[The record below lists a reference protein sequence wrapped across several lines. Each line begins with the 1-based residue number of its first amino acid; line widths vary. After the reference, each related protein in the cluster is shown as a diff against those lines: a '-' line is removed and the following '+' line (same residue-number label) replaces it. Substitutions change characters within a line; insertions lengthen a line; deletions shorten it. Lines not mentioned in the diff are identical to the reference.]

1 MNAERLIR
9 MVIRMALRP
18 LINRG
23 INAGI
28 NAATKRRAAG
38 KANNPQAGKPAPD
51 ALHGARA
58 AETTKRARQ
67 AARLARRMGR
77 F

>member
-1 MNAERLIR
+1 MINMI
-9 MVIRMALRP
+9 VRMALRP

-28 NAATKRRAAG
+28 DRMSKGKTDGTASPEAKQAQQAQAKEAA
-38 KANNPQAGKPAPD
+38 
-51 ALHGARA
+51 
-58 AETTKRARQ
+58 KRARQ
-67 AARLARRMGR
+67 AARVTKRMGR